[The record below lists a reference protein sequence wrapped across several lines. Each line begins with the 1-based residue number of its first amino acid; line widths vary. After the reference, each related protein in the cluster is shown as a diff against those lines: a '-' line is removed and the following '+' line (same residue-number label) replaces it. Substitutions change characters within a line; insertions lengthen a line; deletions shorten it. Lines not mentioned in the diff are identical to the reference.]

1 MLHLLEKQTW
11 TCSLESCP
19 VESVATS
26 VRSVAARVR
35 GRVNEVFIRSCFC
48 TITCLACCLFLAA
61 PPVNVSQTAA
71 WADSGVSAFGGSGGS
86 TDSSDSSS
94 QSSTETKNKIQK
106 FSDKDVMS
114 KGASRIYKFDS
125 SRGRGIKCTSKNK
138 KIVKVKKLGKRKFK
152 LIARKNGT
160 TVVAFKS
167 KTILWKHKVVVSSGN
182 KFVNK
187 WAKNVAKQI
196 KAITKNTKERLL
208 YASMYVI
215 GNFKYA
221 NVYDLEKA
229 ISKRKGTC
237 HSGGKVLVKIC
248 KALGYKAKTRFAAND
263 KMSRYPKGIIFYA
276 NHYNVKVTAK
286 KKTYFLD
293 ATPGSRVAYLSTS
306 KKPLMECVQTG
317 GSTWTRVL

>member
-1 MLHLLEKQTW
+1 MEEALQTATLRVAGLKALLHLLEKQTW

-71 WADSGVSAFGGSGGS
+71 WADSGVSAFGGSSGDVGSADICGADDAVNGGVDAIAISGAYDVAIDGVGVIGVRGTDAGGTGDASNDDTTGGS
-86 TDSSDSSS
+86 GGGTDSSDSSS

-160 TVVAFKS
+160 TVVTFKS

-215 GNFKYA
+215 GNF
-221 NVYDLEKA
+221 
-229 ISKRKGTC
+229 
-237 HSGGKVLVKIC
+237 
-248 KALGYKAKTRFAAND
+248 
-263 KMSRYPKGIIFYA
+263 
-276 NHYNVKVTAK
+276 
-286 KKTYFLD
+286 
-293 ATPGSRVAYLSTS
+293 
-306 KKPLMECVQTG
+306 
-317 GSTWTRVL
+317 